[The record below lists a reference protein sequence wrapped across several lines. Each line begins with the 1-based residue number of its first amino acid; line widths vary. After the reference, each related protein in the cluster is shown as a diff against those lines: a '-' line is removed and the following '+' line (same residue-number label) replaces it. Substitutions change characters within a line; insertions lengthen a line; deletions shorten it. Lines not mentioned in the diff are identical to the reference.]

1 MYLLN
6 YSNNRIQ
13 LTIGLTIFA
22 CCMPAFGGGGGDIPC
37 GSAAGIVREFSAVP
51 ANFTVRIT
59 QPGGAIMN
67 PQPPGFPVTVAGTP
81 INGGLN
87 GYGAT
92 VNIPR
97 FGFACDVKNTT
108 QILPKK
114 KRAALAQAAALA
126 SDGGEVSDLMLEAL
140 SVNAGQFQS
149 QDLFGTITSFLGSD
163 VEVEIPDLYA
173 DTNGDGSLDSGDV
186 LYSLVDMSIYL
197 QSAPAFSIGDTYSVV
212 NGRVAGLPGMQF
224 STTEFT
230 FDPATG
236 FTGTDYTGMAE
247 AETLHALQSTPE
259 PGSIVLTLCAL
270 ASVAWYGKRQR
281 SQAKPRLIQ

>member
-1 MYLLN
+1 
-6 YSNNRIQ
+6 
-13 LTIGLTIFA
+13 
-22 CCMPAFGGGGGDIPC
+22 MPAFGGGGGDIPC
-37 GSAAGIVREFSAVP
+37 GSKAGIVREFSGVP

-59 QPGGAIMN
+59 EPGGRIMN

-92 VNIPR
+92 INIPQ
-97 FGFACDVKNTT
+97 FGFDCDVKNTT

-114 KRAALAQAAALA
+114 KRAALAQAAAPATL
-126 SDGGEVSDLMLEAL
+126 SSNGGEVSDLMLEAL
-140 SVNAGQFQS
+140 SFNAGQYQS
-149 QDLFGTITSFLGSD
+149 QDLFGTIASFLGDD

-173 DTNGDGSLDSGDV
+173 DTNGDGSLDTGDI

-197 QSAPAFSIGDTYSVV
+197 KSVPSFSIGDTYSVV

-230 FDPATG
+230 FDPSTG

-259 PGSIVLTLCAL
+259 PGTIVLTLVAL
-270 ASVAWYGKRQR
+270 ASAAWYRKRC
-281 SQAKPRLIQ
+281 RLD

>member
-1 MYLLN
+1 M
-6 YSNNRIQ
+6 SA
-13 LTIGLTIFA
+13 FA
-22 CCMPAFGGGGGDIPC
+22 GGGGDIPC
-37 GSAAGIVREFSAVP
+37 GSAAGIVREFSANP

-67 PQPPGFPVTVAGTP
+67 PQPPGFPVTVAGVP

-92 VNIPR
+92 VNIPQ

-108 QILPKK
+108 QPLPKK
-114 KRAALAQAAALA
+114 KKASLAQAAAPALS
-126 SDGGEVSDLMLEAL
+126 SDGGEISDLMLEAL
-140 SVNAGQFQS
+140 SLHAGQYQS

-173 DTNGDGSLDSGDV
+173 DTNGDGTLDTGDI

-197 QSAPAFSIGDTYSVV
+197 QSVPSFSIGDTYSVV

-230 FDPATG
+230 FDPSTG
-236 FTGTDYTGMAE
+236 FTGTDYTGTAE

-259 PGSIVLTLCAL
+259 PGTIVLTLVAL
-270 ASVAWYGKRQR
+270 AVLVWYRKRSMGTRMSVG
-281 SQAKPRLIQ
+281 